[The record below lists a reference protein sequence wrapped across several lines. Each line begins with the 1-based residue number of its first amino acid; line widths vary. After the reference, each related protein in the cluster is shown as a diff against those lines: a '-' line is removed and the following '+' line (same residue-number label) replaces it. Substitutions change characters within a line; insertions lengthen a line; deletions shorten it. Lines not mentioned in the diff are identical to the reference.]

1 MTPVAAVATSPDGSR
16 VYTAHSSDTCRSV
29 AGVRAS
35 PLAVQRR
42 TAHDTQLKTYC
53 RVCVAGARAAM
64 FRVDEEELLDIN
76 RRHYPTLAPCTVLA
90 HGSPIE
96 LPQVG
101 SRGGHG
107 RAGKRALKFKR
118 KKEALSPEEW
128 LDIEVFSSSSSRRSS
143 SRALL
148 LYR

>member
-1 MTPVAAVATSPDGSR
+1 
-16 VYTAHSSDTCRSV
+16 
-29 AGVRAS
+29 
-35 PLAVQRR
+35 
-42 TAHDTQLKTYC
+42 
-53 RVCVAGARAAM
+53 M

-76 RRHYPTLAPCTVLA
+76 RRHYPTLAACTVLA

-118 KKEALSPEEW
+118 KKVALLPEEW
-128 LDIEVFSSSSSRRSS
+128 LDIEVFSSSTSCRSS
-143 SRALL
+143 LRALL